1 MKKNLMEWMQLEQ
14 EKKQLACLLDCNNKT
29 TAFGLALT
37 EADAKLLLSERK
49 TALRQQER
57 LEFSES
63 ILPALIDA
71 FCDSAYITQ
80 EIYTETLLQLQDIFY
95 EYKNESFDL
104 LSDSELLSFMAQ
116 QFEEV
121 CFGDVEYL
129 RNTCLE
135 RFCRAIRRGDP
146 LLEKE
151 RDEYALLED
160 ENPYTE
166 LAEENR
172 WDRELFFQALQ
183 NLF

>member
-1 MKKNLMEWMQLEQ
+1 MKENLMELMQLEQ

-29 TAFGLALT
+29 AAFGLMLT
-37 EADAKLLLSERK
+37 EDDAKLLLSERK
-49 TALRQQER
+49 SALRQQER
-57 LEFSES
+57 LEFGEG

-80 EIYTETLLQLQDIFY
+80 ETYVETLTELQDIFY
-95 EYKNESFDL
+95 EYKNESFDRL
-104 LSDSELLSFMAQ
+104 TDSELLSFMAQ

-129 RNTCLE
+129 RSTCLE
-135 RFCRAIRRGDP
+135 RFCRAIRQGKP

-151 RDEYALLED
+151 RDEYALSEN
-160 ENPYTE
+160 ENPYTG
-166 LAEENR
+166 LSEENHWNR
-172 WDRELFFQALQ
+172 NLFLQALQ

>member
-1 MKKNLMEWMQLEQ
+1 MKETLMEQLRQEQ
-14 EKKQLACLLDCNNKT
+14 EKKALLQLLDCNSKT
-29 TAFGLALT
+29 ASFGLMLT
-37 EADAKLLLSERK
+37 EADAKLLLAERK
-49 TALRQQER
+49 AALRQQQR
-57 LEFSES
+57 LEFGEG

-80 EIYTETLLQLQDIFY
+80 ETYVETLAELQDIFY

-104 LSDSELLSFMAQ
+104 LTDSELLSFMSQ

-135 RFCRAIRRGDP
+135 RFCRAIRQGDP

-151 RDEYALLED
+151 RDEYALSEGG
-160 ENPYTE
+160 NPYTG

-172 WDRELFFQALQ
+172 WDRELFLQALQ
-183 NLF
+183 DLF

>member
-1 MKKNLMEWMQLEQ
+1 MKENLMELIQLEQ
-14 EKKQLACLLDCNNKT
+14 EKKQLACLLDCNSKT
-29 TAFGLALT
+29 AAFGLMLT

-57 LEFSES
+57 LEFGEG

-80 EIYTETLLQLQDIFY
+80 ETYVETLTELQDIFY

-104 LSDSELLSFMAQ
+104 LTDSELLSFMAQ

-121 CFGDVEYL
+121 CFGDAEYL

-151 RDEYALLED
+151 RDEYALSED
-160 ENPYTE
+160 RNPYIGF
-166 LAEENR
+166 AEENR
-172 WDRELFFQALQ
+172 WDRELFLQALQ
-183 NLF
+183 DLF

>member
-1 MKKNLMEWMQLEQ
+1 MKENLMELMQLEQ
-14 EKKQLACLLDCNNKT
+14 EKKQLACLLDRNSKT
-29 TAFGLALT
+29 AAFGLALT

-57 LEFSES
+57 LEFGAG

-80 EIYTETLLQLQDIFY
+80 ETYVETLIQLQDIFY

-104 LSDSELLSFMAQ
+104 LTDSELLSFMAQ

-151 RDEYALLED
+151 RDEYTLSENG
-160 ENPYTE
+160 NPYTD
-166 LAEENR
+166 LGEENR
-172 WDRELFFQALQ
+172 WDRDLFLQAL
-183 NLF
+183 NDLF

>member
-1 MKKNLMEWMQLEQ
+1 MKENLIELMQLEQ
-14 EKKQLACLLDCNNKT
+14 EKKQLTCLLDCNSKT
-29 TAFGLALT
+29 AAFGLTLT
-37 EADAKLLLSERK
+37 EDDAKLLLSERRS
-49 TALRQQER
+49 ALGQQER
-57 LEFSES
+57 LEFGEG

-80 EIYTETLLQLQDIFY
+80 ETYTETLIQLQNIFY
-95 EYKNESFDL
+95 EYKNESIDL
-104 LSDSELLSFMAQ
+104 LTDNELLSFMAQ

-146 LLEKE
+146 LLEKK
-151 RDEYALLED
+151 RDEYALSEGK
-160 ENPYTE
+160 NPYTD

-172 WDRELFFQALQ
+172 WDRELFLQALQ
-183 NLF
+183 DLF